1 MAEKEEEPRQSME
14 EVRYMA
20 QLYNDRYTA
29 LNAEIKE
36 LVADLGSLSNSKKTL
51 EEFDFIKGRK
61 ILTPISNIMQIFST
75 AEASDKVLVSVGG
88 GYILEKS
95 IAEAQQFL
103 DKMLDGKNRQLA
115 SMSKEKD
122 TVENILLRLSYT
134 LSRV

>member
-36 LVADLGSLSNSKKTL
+36 LVADISSLSNSKKTL
-51 EEFDFIKGRK
+51 EEFDSIKGRK

-88 GYILEKS
+88 GYVLEKS

>member
-1 MAEKEEEPRQSME
+1 MAEKEEEPRQSLE
-14 EVRYMA
+14 EIRYMA

-29 LNAEIKE
+29 LNTEIKE

>member
-36 LVADLGSLSNSKKTL
+36 LVADIGSLSNSKKTL

>member
-36 LVADLGSLSNSKKTL
+36 LVADIGSLSNSKKTL
-51 EEFDFIKGRK
+51 EEFDSIKGRK

-88 GYILEKS
+88 GYVLEKS

-103 DKMLDGKNRQLA
+103 DKVLDGKNRQLA

>member
-29 LNAEIKE
+29 LNTEIKE

-51 EEFDFIKGRK
+51 EEFDSIKGRK

>member
-1 MAEKEEEPRQSME
+1 MAEKEEEPRQSLE
-14 EVRYMA
+14 EIRYMA

-36 LVADLGSLSNSKKTL
+36 LVADIGSLSNSKKTL